1 MSKGV
6 ESSCGGEGFT
16 PRRRVLV
23 GKAVPDAEDLPANNR
38 SVSVI
43 GRLVFGDDKGGSYQ
57 LPSYSA
63 PSPLSARLRRAC
75 EPI

>member
-6 ESSCGGEGFT
+6 EGFV
-16 PRRRVLV
+16 PRRGVLV

-43 GRLVFGDDKGGSYQ
+43 GRLVLGEDKGGPYQ
-57 LPSYSA
+57 LPSCSA
-63 PSPLSARLRRAC
+63 PSSFSARLRRAC